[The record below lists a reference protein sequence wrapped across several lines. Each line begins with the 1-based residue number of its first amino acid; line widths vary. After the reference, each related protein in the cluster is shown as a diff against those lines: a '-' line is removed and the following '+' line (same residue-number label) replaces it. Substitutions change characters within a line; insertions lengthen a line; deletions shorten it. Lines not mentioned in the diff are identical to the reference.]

1 MPVSQVQMLH
11 AHEVEAILVEG
22 ERFQDFV
29 FASLGIDRDEVDLVR
44 SVMCLQQIK
53 EGNSFDVVLA

>member
-1 MPVSQVQMLH
+1 MLH